1 MSDEL
6 FEAYKIK
13 ASELL
18 QAKAPF
24 GEHQRRAFEI
34 IVGVEIERLKGE
46 ITELTKHVELRP
58 EHKKDPIWA
67 LLKTEMA
74 SQGYRKGYDQA
85 MEKSRQL
92 TDRLQNRCAQLEQLL
107 GEGLRN
113 HYFDESRASHSWLEE
128 ALRTVSLSAHETDPN
143 EREN

>member
-34 IVGVEIERLKGE
+34 IVGAEIERLKVE

-85 MEKSRQL
+85 MEKSHQL
-92 TDRLQNRCAQLEQLL
+92 LDRMQKRSAELEQLL
-107 GEGLRN
+107 GEALRN
-113 HYFDESRASHSWLEE
+113 GYFDQATCSPSWLAEVRK
-128 ALRTVSLSAHETDPN
+128 AV
-143 EREN
+143 

>member
-24 GEHQRRAFEI
+24 EI

-46 ITELTKHVELRP
+46 ITELTKH
-58 EHKKDPIWA
+58 D
-67 LLKTEMA
+67 
-74 SQGYRKGYDQA
+74 G
-85 MEKSRQL
+85 
-92 TDRLQNRCAQLEQLL
+92 NRIARSP
-107 GEGLRN
+107 G
-113 HYFDESRASHSWLEE
+113 
-128 ALRTVSLSAHETDPN
+128 T
-143 EREN
+143 

>member
-46 ITELTKHVELRP
+46 ITELTKHDGNRIARSPWHVTSTDGALAGPAVILHGLTKLRRHLP
-58 EHKKDPIWA
+58 CK
-67 LLKTEMA
+67 
-74 SQGYRKGYDQA
+74 
-85 MEKSRQL
+85 L
-92 TDRLQNRCAQLEQLL
+92 T
-107 GEGLRN
+107 
-113 HYFDESRASHSWLEE
+113 
-128 ALRTVSLSAHETDPN
+128 
-143 EREN
+143 